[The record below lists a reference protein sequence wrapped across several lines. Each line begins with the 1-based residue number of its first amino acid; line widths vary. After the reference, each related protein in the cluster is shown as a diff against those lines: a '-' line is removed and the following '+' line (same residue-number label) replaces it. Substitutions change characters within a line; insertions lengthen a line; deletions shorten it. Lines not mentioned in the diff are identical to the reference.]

1 MKRPLIVSL
10 SMALGLAACASAPQP
25 NAALET
31 AKAAIQAA
39 ETDPNVPK
47 YAALDLEAAQKALT
61 NAQAA
66 EIHHDEAIVNQQS
79 YLAAQ
84 TARLAQARA
93 ATKADEAAVAAS
105 QSTRDQIQLQARAQE
120 AEQAQARAAA
130 AAAQTQQLQAEI
142 DKLKATETNR
152 GLVLT
157 LGDVL
162 FDTGKAQ
169 LNPGATR
176 KLDDL
181 AQFLKDN
188 PQRRVE
194 IDGFTDST
202 GSAAFNQELS
212 QNRAAAVKS
221 ALIGRGIDPSRVT
234 TEGYGS
240 AFPVASNNDASGRQ
254 QNRRVEVVIGGSNGS
269 TIAPRG

>member
-1 MKRPLIVSL
+1 MKRPLIVTL
-10 SMALGLAACASAPQP
+10 GIALGLAACASAPQP
-25 NAALET
+25 NAALES
-31 AKAAIQAA
+31 AKAAIQTA
-39 ETDPNVPK
+39 ETDPNVAK
-47 YAALDLEAAQKALT
+47 YAALDLAAAQKELS

-66 EIHHDEAIVNQQS
+66 EIRHDVAVVNQQS
-79 YLAAQ
+79 YLAGQ

-93 ATKADEAAVAAS
+93 ATKADEAAVASS
-105 QSTRDQIQLQARAQE
+105 QSTREQIQLQARARE
-120 AEQAQARAAA
+120 AEEAQARAAA
-130 AAAQTQQLQAEI
+130 ATAQTQALQAEI

-169 LNPGATR
+169 LNPGAAR

-181 AQFLKDN
+181 AQFLQQN

-202 GSAAFNQELS
+202 GSSAFNQELS
-212 QNRAAAVKS
+212 QDRAAAVKA
-221 ALIGRGIDPSRVT
+221 ALIARGIDPSRIT

-240 AFPVASNNDASGRQ
+240 AFPVASNNDAAGRQ
-254 QNRRVEVVIGGSNGS
+254 QNRRVEVVIGGPNGS
-269 TIAPRG
+269 SIAPRG